1 VGDLIQRR
9 WLVPNSPRLTRRTAF
24 AKRIAVVSVRIH
36 GLVMQQCK
44 YGRIGGTRVPIP
56 LLVAVENIDGLHI
69 RRLKG

>member
-1 VGDLIQRR
+1 VGDLIRQR
-9 WLVPNSPRLTRRTAF
+9 WLVPNSPRLTRCMAF

-36 GLVMQQCK
+36 GLVMQRRK
-44 YGRIGGTRVPIP
+44 YSRIGGTRAPIP